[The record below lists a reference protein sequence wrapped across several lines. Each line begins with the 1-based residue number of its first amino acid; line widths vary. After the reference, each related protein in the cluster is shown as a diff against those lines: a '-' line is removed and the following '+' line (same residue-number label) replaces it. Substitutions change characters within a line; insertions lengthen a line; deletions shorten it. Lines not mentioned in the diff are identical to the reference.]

1 MSLIVTKENYD
12 KKADDSFFARGQVI
26 ALFRGP
32 EYIDSQVITNISK
45 NKRANSIRVFDI
57 ILYKDINISN
67 AKVIPNDLW
76 ESELLEM
83 KKSPYFNAI
92 LEDQLA
98 IHFDKIYFKNVD
110 FLRTTV
116 YQPECFIKNPVFNYS
131 LVKDGFAYGEITGE
145 LYFKVGD
152 PEPVAIKKNL
162 AIAPKPVT
170 ENKTQDISSSP
181 VSKSNTELK
190 TQAVSSLPV
199 QPGIGCLGFLM
210 SWFSF
215 SWALP
220 FLPGL
225 YTKADIPALQRA
237 GCFWPILRI
246 LGLLLLLLFLFK
258 GCLNYSSNVWDSSK
272 KDALK
277 NDKKLDIPTGKE
289 TIEQSDKLPKTQKNK
304 FSDTT
309 FVVPPGNY
317 KLVFF
322 DSNRQDGDK
331 IRLSLNG
338 RDLLESVEILNAKQE
353 VSLRNMQYGK
363 NIIDFEALSNGR
375 LGICTAE
382 VYLVN
387 IDDGQTQKYKFYNE
401 QGFKKRIFIEQY

>member
-12 KKADDSFFARGQVI
+12 KKVDDSFFAYGHVI

-32 EYIDSQVITNISK
+32 EHIDNQVLTNISK

-57 ILYKDINISN
+57 ILYKDINISD

-83 KKSPYFNAI
+83 KKSPYFHAI

-98 IHFDKIYFKNVD
+98 IHFDKVYFNNVD

-131 LVKDGFAYGEITGE
+131 LVKDGSAYGEITGE
-145 LYFKVGD
+145 LYFKVGN
-152 PEPVAIKKNL
+152 PKPLAIKKNQT
-162 AIAPKPVT
+162 IAPKPIT
-170 ENKTQDISSSP
+170 E
-181 VSKSNTELK
+181 VE

-199 QPGIGCLGFLM
+199 QPGIGCLGLLM

-237 GCFWPILRI
+237 GCLWPILRM
-246 LGLLLLLLFLFK
+246 LGLLLLMLFLFK

-277 NDKKLDIPTGKE
+277 NDKKLDIPTGNE
-289 TIEQSDKLPKTQKNK
+289 TIVQSDKLPIKQKNK
-304 FSDTT
+304 YSDTI

-322 DSNRQDGDK
+322 DSNLEDGDK

-338 RDLLESVEILNAKQE
+338 RDLEESFEILNAKQE
-353 VSLRNMQYGK
+353 VNLKNMQYGK

-375 LGICTAE
+375 LGLCTAE

-387 IDDGQTQKYKFYNE
+387 IDDGQTQKYKFYNVE
-401 QGFKKRIFIEQY
+401 GFKKRIFIEQY

>member
-12 KKADDSFFARGQVI
+12 KKADDSFFAYGHVI

-76 ESELLEM
+76 ESELFEM
-83 KKSPYFNAI
+83 KKSPYFHAI

-98 IHFDKIYFKNVD
+98 IHFDKVYFNNVD

-152 PEPVAIKKNL
+152 SKPVAINKNL
-162 AIAPKPVT
+162 TIAPKPITETEIQVT
-170 ENKTQDISSSP
+170 EL
-181 VSKSNTELK
+181 E
-190 TQAVSSLPV
+190 TQAISSLPV

-237 GCFWPILRI
+237 GCLWPILRM
-246 LGLLLLLLFLFK
+246 LGLLLLMLFLFK
-258 GCLNYSSNVWDSSK
+258 GCLNYSSNVWNSSK
-272 KDALK
+272 EDAFK

-309 FVVPPGNY
+309 FFVPPGNY

-322 DSNRQDGDK
+322 DSEVEDGDK

-353 VSLRNMQYGK
+353 VSLKNMQYGK

-375 LGICTAE
+375 LGFCTAV

-387 IDDGQTQKYKFYNE
+387 IDNGQIQKYKFYNE